1 MKNIFSLLVLVNFS
15 FFSLHGQDSTEVL
28 AFTTKS
34 FCIIKSTTS
43 YEDAKKTAQEA
54 ARKYFIKLNLRNL
67 TPVKGI
73 GLTMPVSECEENGF
87 EYPSYVARGRY
98 DDGEYI
104 SIEYSNAFS
113 GFAENYYIVIA
124 ASGSV
129 KEVKNTLIKVKKTYK
144 TAYLKK
150 AKVYVGCIH

>member
-1 MKNIFSLLVLVNFS
+1 MKKIFALLFIANFS

-28 AFTTKS
+28 AFTTKN
-34 FCIIKSTTS
+34 FCIIKSTRS
-43 YEDAKKTAQEA
+43 YEDAKRTAQEA
-54 ARKYFIKLNLRNL
+54 ARKFSIKLNLRNL

-73 GLTMPVSECEENGF
+73 GLTMTVSQCDENGF

-98 DDGEYI
+98 DDGQYI

-129 KEVKNTLIKVKKTYK
+129 KEVKNTLIKLKKTYK
-144 TAYLKK
+144 TAYIKQ
-150 AKVYVGCIH
+150 AKVYIGCIH